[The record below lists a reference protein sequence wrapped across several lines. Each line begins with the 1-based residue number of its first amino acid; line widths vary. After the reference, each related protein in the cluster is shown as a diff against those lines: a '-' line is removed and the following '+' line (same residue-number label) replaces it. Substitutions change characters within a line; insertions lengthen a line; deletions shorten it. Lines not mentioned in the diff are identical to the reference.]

1 MERLEAI
8 KASVKYAKAH
18 VQSLPRAAMQQY
30 TMLLMA
36 PTLITMLT
44 GIGGRIRPMFNIT
57 ISNVRGPDKPLY
69 FMGAELLAT
78 YPASIVTHG
87 QAINITCHS
96 YAGNM
101 NFGYTAC
108 HSSLPSMQKIA
119 VYSEDALQDLEKALG
134 VKPAKAVKATKSQA
148 APSKTSPASKAKSR
162 RKAAAA

>member
-1 MERLEAI
+1 M
-8 KASVKYAKAH
+8 
-18 VQSLPRAAMQQY
+18 QSLPRAAMQQY

-36 PTLITMLT
+36 PTLVTMLT
-44 GIGGRIRPMFNIT
+44 GIGGRICPMFNIT

-96 YAGNM
+96 YAGTM
-101 NFGYTAC
+101 NFGFTAC

-119 VYSEDALQDLEKALG
+119 VYSEDALQELEKALG
-134 VKPAKAVKATKSQA
+134 VKASKGANTVKSQA
-148 APSKTSPASKAKSR
+148 TASKTSAPSRAKSPRKAKP
-162 RKAAAA
+162 A